1 MIQLPPLKIGV
12 LGSGMGSN
20 FTALHRAIQAGQVHA
35 ETVLISS
42 DRAGSGIL
50 EFAATENLPRWTIPP
65 SQYKTKLEPE
75 IETMLADR
83 LKEAGVELV
92 VLAGFMRVIKQPL
105 LAAFPRAIINIHPS
119 LLPAFKGL
127 EAWKQAL
134 EAGVPKTGCTVHW
147 VDDSLDGGEIIA
159 QRSVPVLPDDTATTL
174 HARIQEQEHQLLP
187 EIVNQISR
195 SRQP

>member
-1 MIQLPPLKIGV
+1 MNSPSPLKIGV
-12 LGSGMGSN
+12 LGSGKGSN
-20 FTALHRAIQAGQVHA
+20 FMALHQAIGEGRVNA
-35 ETVLISS
+35 ETVLVAS
-42 DRAGSGIL
+42 DQPEAGIL
-50 EFAATENLPRWTIPP
+50 EFAARQAISTWPLPP
-65 SQYKTKLEPE
+65 SQFKTKLEPE
-75 IETMLADR
+75 IETLLAQK

-105 LAAFPRAIINIHPS
+105 LDAFPRAIINIHPS

-134 EAGVPKTGCTVHW
+134 EAGVPETGCTVHW

-159 QRSVPVLPDDTATTL
+159 QRTVPVRPDDTSTSL

-187 EIVNQISR
+187 EVVHQIALSR
-195 SRQP
+195 NA